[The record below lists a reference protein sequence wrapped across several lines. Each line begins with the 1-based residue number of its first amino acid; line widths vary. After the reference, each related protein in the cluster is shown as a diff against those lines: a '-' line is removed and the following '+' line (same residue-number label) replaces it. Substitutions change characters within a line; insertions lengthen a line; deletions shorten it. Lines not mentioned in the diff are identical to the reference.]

1 MSNNLIISGLSC
13 GAVNVP
19 AGKLVVSYG
28 GGVNSVAVL
37 VLLKRL
43 GAVPTAIVMVDPGSE
58 WRATYMYRDEVMQ
71 PWLKSI
77 GFPTI
82 TTITRAE
89 EGRHRSRAWRL
100 ETLREECLR
109 TKSLPSVAYG
119 WKKCSQKFKGDTQ
132 RWWIRRQ
139 PWALE
144 TWREF
149 RVATLEPGRR
159 TKFNVRID
167 GERLIKVIG
176 YDVDEV
182 RRVRSS
188 FQDPWENERFVPFY
202 PLVEAKLGRD
212 ECVDLIAEEGLSVPG
227 KSACKFCP
235 NNKLAEWERLRREEP
250 DGFAEAVEMS
260 RNAVGSIGSPDV
272 VGLMRCNPHGRRQ
285 LHIWAEGG
293 YEVSPASGR
302 VRYDDD
308 DERDAMPCECAL

>member
-1 MSNNLIISGLSC
+1 MSFAI
-13 GAVNVP
+13 NVP
-19 AGKLVVSYG
+19 AGKLVASYG
-28 GGVNSVAVL
+28 GGVNSVAVQI
-37 VLLKRL
+37 LLKRL
-43 GAVPTAIVMVDPGSE
+43 GVVPIATVMVDPGDE
-58 WRATYMYRDEVMQ
+58 WKKTYQYRDEIMQ
-71 PWLKSI
+71 PWLRSV
-77 GFPTI
+77 GFPPI

-100 ETLREECLR
+100 ETLRGECLR

-119 WKKCSQKFKGDTQ
+119 WKKCSQKYKGDTQ

-149 RVATLEPGRR
+149 RVAILEPGKR
-159 TKFNVRID
+159 TKFKVRVD

-176 YDVDEV
+176 YDVDEM
-182 RRVRSS
+182 RRVRRA
-188 FQDPWENERFVPFY
+188 FQDPWENDRFVPFY

-212 ECVDLIAEEGLSVPG
+212 ECEELIASEGLPIPG

-250 DGFAEAVEMS
+250 EGFAEAVEMS
-260 RNAVGSIGSPDV
+260 QNAAGSIESPDV
-272 VGLMRCNPHGRRQ
+272 VGLMRCNPHGKRQ

-293 YEVSPASGR
+293 YEAPPASGT
-302 VRYDDD
+302 VRYDED